1 MNKLVKKN
9 DKAKIKRETAKVLIS
24 NMMNEFSLV
33 MSTKKMLESYKWFS
47 LASSVKD
54 DELTLELM
62 KEAIKEDTWQ
72 VRIPT

>member
-1 MNKLVKKN
+1 MSKQ
-9 DKAKIKRETAKVLIS
+9 AKMTRETAKVLIS
-24 NMMNEFSLV
+24 NMMNEFSSV
-33 MSTKKMLESYKWFS
+33 MNTKKMLERYKWFS

-62 KEAIKEDTWQ
+62 KEAIEEDTWQ